1 MQLVQKPIEAIVNK
15 KLNLLGEL
23 IRLTG
28 SNISTDD
35 LRNIWE
41 CPNAD
46 VRIRHN
52 LRAQKITYEEADEL
66 LDKLLI
72 KFDEF
77 KKAFI
82 EVLLNEMFRCNE

>member
-15 KLNLLGEL
+15 KLNLLGDL
-23 IRLTG
+23 IRLTS
-28 SNISTDD
+28 SNISEDD

-41 CPNAD
+41 CLNAD
-46 VRIRHN
+46 VRIRYN

-66 LDKLLI
+66 LDELLV
-72 KFDEF
+72 KFNEF

>member
-1 MQLVQKPIEAIVNK
+1 MQLVQKPIEVIVNK

-23 IRLTG
+23 IRLAG
-28 SNISTDD
+28 SNTSTDG

-41 CPNAD
+41 CLNAD
-46 VRIRHN
+46 VCIRHN